1 MGPGR
6 MQGIPKAARRLSGC
20 LVFRE
25 KAYYN
30 GDNGGISD
38 KRGDG
43 MNEKENNGNPGGGGG
58 SVAYN

>member
-6 MQGIPKAARRLSGC
+6 MQGIPKVARRLSGC

-38 KRGDG
+38 KRGEG
-43 MNEKENNGNPGGGGG
+43 MNEKENNGNPGGGG